1 MLQKQMKYFVSIVE
15 HNSFSEAAEEM
26 FISQSAISQQMK
38 VLEEELGVLLMRREN
53 RKFILTP
60 AGDYFYRQ
68 CKGILA
74 EIEDVKQETV
84 RIGQDKELQLRI
96 GYLAGYHGN
105 AFRLAVEQFTEVYPE
120 VYLGIEEGNH
130 EEIFEQMRD
139 GSLDMVLNDQ
149 RRAFSDEYENIE
161 MIKMPSFIEISE
173 RNVLSQKEKIDVSE
187 LKQVPCIIVA
197 SKDQQ
202 AHEREFYQ
210 TAIGFTGNF
219 LFTSSMEAAK
229 LMVVAG
235 RGFLLNDGDMK
246 VGTYSGVKRI
256 PLYHGEQQMK
266 RNYCV
271 FYKKKNGNYY
281 MEEFAAIL
289 KQKFEAN
296 NIILTR
302 K

>member
-15 HNSFSEAAEEM
+15 HNSFSEAAEEL

-38 VLEEELGVLLMRREN
+38 ALEEELGVLLMRREN
-53 RKFILTP
+53 RKFTLTP

-96 GYLAGYHGN
+96 GYLAGYHGD
-105 AFRLAVEQFTEVYPE
+105 AFRLAVEKFSEIYPE

-161 MIKMPSFIEISE
+161 MVKMPSFIEIS
-173 RNVLSQKEKIDVSE
+173 NKNPLSQKEKVDVSE
-187 LKQVPCIIVA
+187 LKQIPCIIVA

-202 AHEREFYQ
+202 VHEREYYQ

-219 LFTSSMEAAK
+219 LFASSMEAAK
-229 LMVVAG
+229 LMVIAG
-235 RGFLLNDGDMK
+235 RGFLSNDGNMQI
-246 VGTYSGVKRI
+246 GGYSGVKRI

-271 FYKKKNGNYY
+271 FYKKKNSNYY

-289 KQKFEAN
+289 KEKFEN
-296 NIILTR
+296 MPVS
-302 K
+302 